1 MLYILSEPQKL
12 QNTATKLDFKT
23 RRRDHMQ
30 LHFQAL
36 HWLPVQARIDYKL
49 STVTASLIHPLPISL
64 IVSLCTPLPS
74 VIVRLQRH
82 GLFVSTILKPLT
94 VLFLLLSSKVKE
106 FSSVRSDIC
115 HIQSSCALKTASKTH
130 FYEHCHNS

>member
-1 MLYILSEPQKL
+1 MLYILSEPQKV
-12 QNTATKLDFKT
+12 QNTAAKLGFKA

-64 IVSLCTPLPS
+64 IVSLCTPLPGT
-74 VIVRLQRH
+74 IVRLQRH
-82 GLFVSTILKPLT
+82 GLFVSTMLKLKPLT
-94 VLFLLLSSKVKE
+94 VLFLLLSSKVTE
-106 FSSVRSDIC
+106 FSSV
-115 HIQSSCALKTASKTH
+115 
-130 FYEHCHNS
+130 